1 MTKRD
6 LTVEQRAMR
15 GAKLTPEERREM
27 WISISPGI
35 TAGKFDEMQ
44 TFFRARETGVPK
56 PGDVAPDFQLDL
68 LDRHRK
74 RTGQTVSLS
83 SHRGKRPVALIFGSY
98 T

>member
-1 MTKRD
+1 MTERD
-6 LTVEQRAMR
+6 LTLDQRAIR
-15 GAKLTPEERREM
+15 RATLTPEQRREM

-35 TAGKFDEMQ
+35 TAEKFDEMQ
-44 TFFRARETGVPK
+44 AFFRAREAGVPK
-56 PGDVAPDFQLDL
+56 PGDLAPDFKLDL

-74 RTGQTVSLS
+74 RTGETVDLS

>member
-1 MTKRD
+1 MTDRE
-6 LTVEQRAMR
+6 LSLEQRAMR
-15 GAKLTPEERREM
+15 GATLTPEERRAM

-35 TAGKFDEMQ
+35 TADKFDEMQ
-44 TFFRARETGVPK
+44 AFFRAREAGVPK
-56 PGDVAPDFQLDL
+56 PGDRAPDFQLDL
-68 LDRHRK
+68 LDRDRK